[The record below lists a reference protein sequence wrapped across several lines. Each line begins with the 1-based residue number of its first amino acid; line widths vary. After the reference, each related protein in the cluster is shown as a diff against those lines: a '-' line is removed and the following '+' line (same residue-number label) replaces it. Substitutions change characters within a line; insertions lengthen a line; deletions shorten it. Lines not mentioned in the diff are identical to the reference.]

1 MNRFVTRQVYDD
13 TEECNCGGPI
23 FKFHNTS
30 RNVFVAKCGYFK
42 KIIEI
47 DKETKRKIWIAPKKV
62 ACDWRITY
70 NAERPVFKEINK
82 ILIKRVAD
90 NKKNVNEQLE
100 ERLKVLF
107 RFLYVSNHAS
117 TLDEIDILVK
127 NNLLREPRKTF
138 YYPTTS
144 YFMRISHRETFEEYE
159 RRIFSKKIIDLSA
172 SVTEIVT
179 DKSFTFHDLPFLRS
193 SVKTQQTVVIKRPK
207 VIASQFVEVTD
218 EDSDQETNV
227 SESELSETEE
237 SETEEIER
245 GQSDFESVFD
255 EPEEIEETEEYD
267 DNDYY
272 DDD

>member
-1 MNRFVTRQVYDD
+1 MNRFVTRQVYDE

-47 DKETKRKIWIAPKKV
+47 DRETKRKIWISPKKV

-82 ILIKRVAD
+82 TLIKSVAS
-90 NKKNVNEQLE
+90 NKKNIHERLE
-100 ERLKVLF
+100 EQLKVLF
-107 RFLYVSNHAS
+107 KFLYISNHTC
-117 TLDEIDILVK
+117 TLDEIDILVR

-159 RRIFSKKIIDLSA
+159 RRIFSKKIIDLSG
-172 SVTEIVT
+172 TIPQPKT
-179 DKSFTFHDLPFLRS
+179 DKPFTFYNLPFMRS
-193 SVKTQQTVVIKRPK
+193 SVKTQQIIVAKKPK
-207 VIASQFVEVTD
+207 IITSQFVEVTD
-218 EDSDQETNV
+218 EEHDSDEETNV
-227 SESELSETEE
+227 SESELSDQE
-237 SETEEIER
+237 SETEELER
-245 GQSDFESVFD
+245 DQSDFESIFD
-255 EPEEIEETEEYD
+255 QTEEIEEYD